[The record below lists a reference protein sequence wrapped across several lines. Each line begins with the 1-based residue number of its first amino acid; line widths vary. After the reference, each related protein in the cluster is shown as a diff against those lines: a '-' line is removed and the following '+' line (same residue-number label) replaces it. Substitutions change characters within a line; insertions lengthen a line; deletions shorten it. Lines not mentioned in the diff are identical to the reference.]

1 VTGPGVGVLVG
12 VGVGVLVTVG
22 VGVIVGVLVGVS
34 VGQIPPGHGVGLGV
48 GVGLR
53 VGVGVSVGVG
63 VGARPRATTPFAT
76 DCTGMVSPLMRTNSM
91 DVRTIKEIPGLLPM
105 SLTVARSPEPVAPGG
120 WSPSV
125 TQVKRTEPACTL
137 GPSQFT
143 PRPVLPKKGPLVT
156 DTKSS
161 SAGSQASVKS

>member
-1 VTGPGVGVLVG
+1 VLVG
-12 VGVGVLVTVG
+12 VGVGVRVTVG
-22 VGVIVGVLVGVS
+22 VGVFVGVLVGVS
-34 VGQIPPGHGVGLGV
+34 VGQIPPGHGVGLK
-48 GVGLR
+48 
-53 VGVGVSVGVG
+53 VGVGVFVGVA
-63 VGARPRATTPFAT
+63 VGATPRATTPFTT
-76 DCTGMVSPLMRTNSM
+76 DCTGMALPIGLTNWI
-91 DVRTIKEIPGLLPM
+91 DVRTMAEIPGLLPM
-105 SLTVARSPEPVAPGG
+105 SLTVTRSPEPVAPGG

-143 PRPVLPKKGPLVT
+143 SRPVLPKKGPLIT